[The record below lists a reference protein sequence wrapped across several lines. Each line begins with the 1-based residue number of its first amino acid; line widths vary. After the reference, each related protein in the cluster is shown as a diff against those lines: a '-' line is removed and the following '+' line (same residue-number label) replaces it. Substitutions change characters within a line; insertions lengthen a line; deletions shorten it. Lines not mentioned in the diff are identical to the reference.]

1 MSLSMR
7 GVDVRLPLKSP
18 MVAAWLFIAAFLVVA
33 MVCVGGVTRLTES
46 GLSITEWKPVS
57 GVIPPTS
64 DTAWQ
69 DSFAK
74 YKQIPQYRVMNAHM
88 TLSQYKGIFWWE
100 WSHRLLA
107 RVLGAIYVL
116 GFVAFLLMRKIPAR
130 LIWRCAV
137 LVALIGCEAGIG
149 WWMVSS
155 GVDTKTL
162 IAVAPE
168 RLMTHLSISLLL
180 LTGSVWTGL
189 EANNGEGRGRGAP
202 FAWKT
207 ASGILLGIVFLQC
220 LLGALVAGNRAGLVY
235 NDFPMMNG
243 QFFPP
248 FDWSKGVG
256 YSFLHDQGLVQFMH
270 RLNAYVLLI
279 YVISY
284 AVILVRK
291 CQDDGIK
298 TLAAIMAV
306 LVCIQ
311 AALGVATLISVVD
324 IHFAFTHQL
333 VAVCLVILAASL
345 TWKVAR
351 ADRVFRSSG
360 F

>member
-1 MSLSMR
+1 M
-7 GVDVRLPLKSP
+7 RLPLKSP
-18 MVAAWLFIAAFLVVA
+18 MVAAWLFVAALLVVA
-33 MVCVGGVTRLTES
+33 MVCVGGATRLTES
-46 GLSITEWKPVS
+46 GLSITEWKPVT
-57 GVIPPTS
+57 GVLPPAG
-64 DTAWQ
+64 DAAWQ
-69 DSFAK
+69 ESFDK
-74 YKQIPQYRVMNAHM
+74 YKQIPQYKLMNAHM

-100 WSHRLLA
+100 WAHRLLA
-107 RVLGAIYVL
+107 RLLGAIYVL
-116 GFVAFLLMRKIPAR
+116 GFVGFLLASQIPAR
-130 LIWRCAV
+130 LIWRCGV
-137 LVALIGCEAGIG
+137 LVGLIACEAVIG

-155 GVDTKTL
+155 GLATRVE
-162 IAVAPE
+162 VAPE
-168 RLMTHLSISLLL
+168 RLMIHLSMALLL
-180 LTGSVWTGL
+180 LMGSVWTGL

-202 FAWKT
+202 FAWRT
-207 ASGILLGIVFLQC
+207 STGVLLGIVVLQC

-248 FDWSKGVG
+248 VDWSKGVG

-279 YVISY
+279 YAITY
-284 AVILVRK
+284 AVVLVRK

-298 TLAAIMAV
+298 TLAAVTAV

-311 AALGVATLISVVD
+311 AALGVATLISVVN

-333 VAVCLVILAASL
+333 VAVCLVILATSL